1 MWGWGDLYISCFF
14 ILHTQKYIIYNIFPL
29 AFLILTF
36 RGHLFMFGELVVPF
50 GMHLWNIPC
59 FLAAIG
65 VKVKPLDC
73 DWEHGQHLMARGLVW
88 LIWSVLLKAVQS
100 CQPSLSTAVIV
111 CGFNTEFHFTESRER
126 LLPLQNNNTRL
137 CEIREKEEDQHR
149 KQWKNQ
155 RTGFKKYI
163 YIIYSTRT
171 STDGMCATANLQGC
185 LLFCLFKCLSK
196 TRNKNR
202 GFYTTWSLMQ
212 HPMYPKH
219 V

>member
-163 YIIYSTRT
+163 YILYIVQEHPQ
-171 STDGMCATANLQGC
+171 MGC
-185 LLFCLFKCLSK
+185 VQLLTFKAACCFVFLSVSAKPETK
-196 TRNKNR
+196 TEDFTLH
-202 GFYTTWSLMQ
+202 G
-212 HPMYPKH
+212 P
-219 V
+219 